1 MAITTVLDY
10 QEYKDARMYLGIAT
24 KFDAIIELGGL
35 RDFIEAMQYNR
46 ETLVEEGTDPE
57 LRFYYESISQ
67 ICTNQG
73 LVEYLSSVCPCLDD
87 VKARHAKICD
97 TCLDEH
103 KKILRCSRCHKAKY
117 CTPTCQKRD
126 WKYHKRYCNKFVN
139 AQQQLEKMKEES

>member
-1 MAITTVLDY
+1 MLECISVLLPSLTPLSNWGVSETSLKLCSIT
-10 QEYKDARMYLGIAT
+10 ERRWWK
-24 KFDAIIELGGL
+24 
-35 RDFIEAMQYNR
+35 RD
-46 ETLVEEGTDPE
+46 TDPE
-57 LRFYYESISQ
+57 LRGYYESISQ